1 MQLANSF
8 FYGFKSIITNL
19 DYIIFGERSETKRS
33 HLRLK
38 KLAIT
43 KFLYGLFWAYIF
55 SLTNIIPGDIVLG
68 NITIDNL
75 YQLYFKAEELYIYFM
90 SLYQ

>member
-38 KLAIT
+38 ELAIT

-55 SLTNIIPGDIVLG
+55 SLIPGDIVLG
-68 NITIDNL
+68 NITIDHL